1 MLEFVI
7 PVTRSDLLNST
18 ISSYSVNEL
27 VSIRNLPSSVQG
39 CQRCLMLE
47 GHLTILKCFD
57 ILFSVLQEWKSID
70 SNTKEDA
77 WRVILK
83 GCEISVRELAGTIRP
98 IDPNSSLSRSDI
110 LERRNAIKM
119 HAYLLCQ
126 FIEIVENDSAADANA
141 AAATKVGRPRAK
153 AAAAACKVR
162 RPETD
167 ISLDWPSE
175 CSNALT
181 VLNQL
186 CKLDIRQFWDPPVV
200 EEDFINLLAN
210 SCYKL
215 LENKSLAGNVSVRTA
230 VTNLLSTLIQRYKHS
245 ITCCLKLAQML
256 QCFAHTATVFSAIV
270 NTFMADESMVP
281 FVKELLN
288 EICSYNGEDLERDA
302 TGTHNLCTFLDSI
315 SSTHP
320 SLATSILP
328 MIRAR
333 LSEDPYQMRNCA
345 LNVIGQVLC
354 NLGTDHARMEGKDK
368 IQRDRLMDVLQ
379 EHIHDVNGFVR
390 ARALQIWCNI
400 TSAGGLPVKRQAQL
414 VRLLVGSEG
423 ALFDVS
429 SLARKYALRL
439 LTMIITQSPAAKLT
453 KEEFACVLSKEQAR
467 LHILEENFGRLNSED
482 VNILP
487 NPEAVEKRAFGRED
501 ASKSLDS
508 DDEEEDVEDRTI
520 HRSEDSDIEK
530 ADKDE
535 ENEDEAAERG
545 VSEAAAAL
553 EAVIHSAA
561 QVAHEGHHDSSSANS
576 NADNVSIS
584 AAVAFEAQKADLIR
598 QRACVAYLLEMQRFA
613 GYVTTGIEDVRG
625 MLHSKTVTD
634 VLEAIDFFLTA
645 KQAGVRNLDTALRN
659 MMAMIWSQ
667 EEQIRK
673 AVLDASRRLYFQP
686 DIVNESFTEEGRLSP
701 AAVAVVI
708 STLVS
713 LVSGSS
719 MGDFVSLERI
729 LRELLALGHV
739 DEDLK
744 RELWSRFAELATT
757 MTESTSTSSKRRQ
770 ELKALLMLLKMTSSP
785 SRKNLELHLSDL
797 VNYGL
802 GASTGYANVDL
813 ECAMYACMVIQQ
825 LIPTVDKQTGKS
837 KNQSTRTTL
846 VNSKSSEPFRLPATD
861 PVCTSLRKLLISTFT
876 SASRIHWI
884 PLMEQVKLIFN
895 TLEGILSNANSCFL
909 YHCYYHYYHYK
920 AVSTIFQLVESPTI
934 VMAEVIREIGELLLK
949 AVTKQ
954 PISSQSQKEPQENAQ
969 TILQSPVKENGQI
982 EEETMDKAN
991 IDDAENAPPLSQ
1003 ASSLSTI
1010 PSFILARFI
1019 ALAGHVAL
1027 KLLVHLE
1034 FSVLNE
1040 IKRREAIQEESKQA
1054 KKRNTKSTRAFA
1066 RTDAI
1071 LEASRLTDSTLNS
1084 TAQKSE
1090 NNTTNTST
1098 GEEEAA
1104 LLGAVADDA
1113 EADYIRGVLNN
1124 EVVLEPTH
1132 LLSRLLPIVQHV
1144 CAHPSR
1150 YSDQDLQA
1158 AASLSLVKFMLVSSV
1173 ICEQNLQLLFTLA
1186 ERSPSEVVR
1195 ANLIVGLG
1203 DLTRRFPNL
1212 IEPWTPNLYARL
1224 RDSSAKVR
1232 INALSTLSHLI
1243 LNDMV
1248 KVKGQ
1253 ISEMTVCL
1261 VDQNDRLKQLSR
1273 LFFREL
1279 AQKGNALY
1287 NVMPD
1292 IISRLSDPEVGVD
1305 EVKFRLIV
1313 DFLFPLI
1320 EKERLCETLVEKIC
1334 SRFRVT
1340 QTERQW
1346 RDLAYCL
1353 RVMSFNE
1360 RMVRTLQEN
1369 LSIFAQQLSIPDV
1382 YQSFVEVLANAK
1394 KNVKADY
1401 VPQIDELEA
1410 KIEEFHQKGVADE
1423 EALQRAEVM
1432 AKKAAASKRRRST
1445 GGQMSPRKA
1454 PNRPRIRSSLS
1465 SIDDEG
1471 EEVACSPRKT
1481 RGRVGSTRSARPS
1494 RPRRVVFSSDEE
1506 DEVLEEDAEV

>member
-1 MLEFVI
+1 MMEFVI
-7 PVTRSDLLNST
+7 PVTRNDLLSST

-27 VSIRNLPSSVQG
+27 VSVR
-39 CQRCLMLE
+39 CQKYLVRE
-47 GHLTILKCFD
+47 GHRAILKCFD
-57 ILFSVLQEWKSID
+57 ILFSVLQEWKSVD
-70 SNTKEDA
+70 ANTKEDA
-77 WRVILK
+77 WRVVLK
-83 GCEISVRELAGTIRP
+83 GCEASVRELASVIKP
-98 IDPNSSLSRSDI
+98 VDPNSSSNRSDL
-110 LERRNAIKM
+110 LERRNAVKM

-126 FIEIVENDSAADANA
+126 FIEVIENDSVAEASA
-141 AAATKVGRPRAK
+141 AAIIKVGRGRGK
-153 AAAAACKVR
+153 AAASAAKVR
-162 RPETD
+162 RQDSD
-167 ISLDWPSE
+167 ISLDWPTE

-181 VLNQL
+181 VLDQL

-200 EEDFINLLAN
+200 EEDFANLLAN

-215 LENKSLAGNVSVRTA
+215 LENKSLAGNVGVRTA
-230 VTNLLSTLIQRYKHS
+230 ITNLLSTLIQRYKHN
-245 ITCCLKLAQML
+245 IACCLKLAQML
-256 QCFAHTATVFSAIV
+256 QCFAHTATVFSAII
-270 NTFMADESMVP
+270 NTFMTDESMVP

-302 TGTHNLCTFLDSI
+302 TGTHNLCTFLDSV

-354 NLGTDHARMEGKDK
+354 NLGADHAQMEEKDK

-400 TSAGGLPVKRQAQL
+400 ASAGGLPVKRQAQL
-414 VRLLVGSEG
+414 VNLLVGPEG
-423 ALFDVS
+423 AVFDVS
-429 SLARKYALRL
+429 SLARKHALRL
-439 LTMIITQSPAAKLT
+439 FTIIITQSPAAKLT
-453 KEEFACVLSKEQAR
+453 KEDFSSVLNKEQKR
-467 LHILEENFGRLNSED
+467 LQILEDNFGSLNAND
-482 VNILP
+482 ANLLP
-487 NPEAVEKRAFGRED
+487 NPDKGITSSEKSAANTED
-501 ASKSLDS
+501 EEEQPKASSKCRNRNILDL
-508 DDEEEDVEDRTI
+508 DDEDNDEEEDDREQSGESQEESNKAEQEEDRN
-520 HRSEDSDIEK
+520 K
-530 ADKDE
+530 NK
-535 ENEDEAAERG
+535 ENQAEQQG

-561 QVAHEGHHDSSSANS
+561 QVAQEGQRGGISEGSPYPPHTMSAE
-576 NADNVSIS
+576 
-584 AAVAFEAQKADLIR
+584 VAFEAQKADLIR
-598 QRACVAYLLEMQRFA
+598 QRACVTYLLEMQRFA
-613 GYVTTGIEDVRG
+613 EYVTTGIEDIRN
-625 MLHSKTVTD
+625 MLHSKTTTD
-634 VLEAIDFFLTA
+634 VLEAIELFLTA
-645 KQAGVRNLDTALRN
+645 KQAGVRNLDAALRH

-673 AVLDASRRLYFQP
+673 SVLDASRRLYFQP

-701 AAVAVVI
+701 AAVEAVI
-708 STLVS
+708 STLVN
-713 LVSGSS
+713 LVSESS

-729 LRELLALGHV
+729 LRELLDLGHV

-744 RELWSRFAELATT
+744 QELWTRFTSLA
-757 MTESTSTSSKRRQ
+757 STIVENTSQVSAKRKQ
-770 ELKALLMLLKMTSSP
+770 ELKALLILLKMISSP
-785 SRKNLELHLSDL
+785 SRRNLELHLSDL

-802 GASTGYANVDL
+802 GASMGYANVDL

-825 LIPTVDKQTGKS
+825 MIPTDKQAAKS
-837 KNQSTRTTL
+837 KNSTARATL
-846 VNSKSSEPFRLPATD
+846 TNSKLNEPFRLPVTH
-861 PVCTSLRKLLISTFT
+861 PLCISLRKLLISTFT

-884 PLMEQVKLIFN
+884 PLMEQ
-895 TLEGILSNANSCFL
+895 
-909 YHCYYHYYHYK
+909 
-920 AVSTIFQLVESPTI
+920 AVATIFQLIETPTI
-934 VMAEVIREIGELLLK
+934 VMAEVIHDIGELLLK
-949 AVTKQ
+949 SASKQ
-954 PISSQSQKEPQENAQ
+954 QTSSTQSQKELTDATQAA
-969 TILQSPVKENGQI
+969 TLKSPIKRNVPL
-982 EEETMDKAN
+982 EEEGMEGKGNEVGDN
-991 IDDAENAPPLSQ
+991 VENAPPPSSQ
-1003 ASSLSTI
+1003 ASAFSMI

-1027 KLLVHLE
+1027 KILVHLE

-1040 IKRREAIQEESKQA
+1040 IKRREALQEENKNA
-1054 KKRNTKSTRAFA
+1054 KKRHAKVPRTSA
-1066 RTDAI
+1066 RTNVSMNTTM
-1071 LEASRLTDSTLNS
+1071 EASRLTEISGVSGNAS
-1084 TAQKSE
+1084 AV
-1090 NNTTNTST
+1090 
-1098 GEEEAA
+1098 EEEAA
-1104 LLGAVADDA
+1104 LIGAVADDA
-1113 EADYIRGVLNN
+1113 EADYIRNVLNN
-1124 EVVLEPTH
+1124 EVVLDPGH
-1132 LLSRLLPIVQHV
+1132 LLTRLLPIVVH
-1144 CAHPSR
+1144 
-1150 YSDQDLQA
+1150 A
-1158 AASLSLVKFMLVSSV
+1158 AASLSLVKFMLVSSA

-1203 DLTRRFPNL
+1203 DLARRFPNL

-1232 INALSTLSHLI
+1232 INALNTLSHLI

-1305 EVKFRLIV
+1305 EVKFRLTV

-1360 RMVRTLQEN
+1360 RMIRTLQEN
-1369 LSIFAQQLSIPDV
+1369 LPIFVQQLSIPDV
-1382 YQSFVEVLANAK
+1382 YVSFAEILANAK
-1394 KNVKADY
+1394 KNVKAEIL
-1401 VPQIDELEA
+1401 PQIEELEA
-1410 KIEEFHQKGVADE
+1410 KIEETVLLMDYSR
-1423 EALQRAEVM
+1423 L
-1432 AKKAAASKRRRST
+1432 ASHHY
-1445 GGQMSPRKA
+1445 
-1454 PNRPRIRSSLS
+1454 
-1465 SIDDEG
+1465 
-1471 EEVACSPRKT
+1471 
-1481 RGRVGSTRSARPS
+1481 
-1494 RPRRVVFSSDEE
+1494 FSNIM
-1506 DEVLEEDAEV
+1506 VI